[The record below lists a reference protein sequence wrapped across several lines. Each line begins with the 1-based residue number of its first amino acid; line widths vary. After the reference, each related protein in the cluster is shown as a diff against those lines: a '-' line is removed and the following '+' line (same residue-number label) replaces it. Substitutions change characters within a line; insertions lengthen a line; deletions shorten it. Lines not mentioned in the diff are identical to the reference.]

1 MLKIPCPPSAAGE
14 SSFYWKPAMPK
25 TSFFP
30 ESFITQIKDAVNL
43 VNVVSEV
50 VALKKTGRNFQGL
63 CPFHPEKTPSFMVN
77 EEKQIFHCFGCGLGG
92 NVFTFFMHYHHLSF
106 PETVS
111 ELAERLRIPLPKSAT
126 GSCFR
131 GRTRD

>member
-1 MLKIPCPPSAAGE
+1 MS
-14 SSFYWKPAMPK
+14 K

-30 ESFITQIKDAVNL
+30 ESFIAQIKDAVNL
-43 VNVVSEV
+43 ISIISEV

-92 NVFTFFMHYHHLSF
+92 NVFTFFMHYHHLTF
-106 PETVS
+106 PEAVS
-111 ELAERLRIPLPKSAT
+111 ELAERLGISLPKTSSISRFFSSGA
-126 GSCFR
+126 SM
-131 GRTRD
+131 